1 MRHEAVI
8 RAGRAEEKRALA
20 VVLITARS
28 VRAQFGQSV
37 VEMALITPVILLLL
51 VGTIEIGRFA
61 YYGIEVSNAARAGV
75 QYGAQS
81 LADSKDVPGI
91 TQASQNDAPEVAGM
105 NVTATNRCA
114 CSNSPANYVGC
125 PARGC
130 APGHGLV
137 FLQVDTTANIQPLFR
152 YPGMPASFAAKGQAI
167 MRVMQ

>member
-1 MRHEAVI
+1 MRHEATM
-8 RAGRAEEKRALA
+8 RAGEAGKARARAIGFS
-20 VVLITARS
+20 VARN

-91 TQASQNDAPEVAGM
+91 TQAAQNDAPDVAGM
-105 NVTATNRCA
+105 NVIAINRCA

>member
-1 MRHEAVI
+1 MR
-8 RAGRAEEKRALA
+8 RK
-20 VVLITARS
+20 ARS
-28 VRAQFGQSV
+28 QELSMMRGRSAKRSVGRRVLAERGQSV
-37 VEMALITPVILLLL
+37 AEMALITPVLLLLL

-81 LADSKDVPGI
+81 LMDSKDVAGI
-91 TQASQNDAPEVAGM
+91 TQAARNDAPEVATM
-105 NVTATNRCA
+105 NVKATNRCA
-114 CSNSPANYVGC
+114 CSNSPANFVGC

-130 APGHGLV
+130 SPGHALV

-152 YPGMPASFAAKGQAI
+152 YPGLPASFTTRGQAI

>member
-1 MRHEAVI
+1 MRHKAAI
-8 RAGRAEEKRALA
+8 RAGRAAERTRA
-20 VVLITARS
+20 TALGVARNA
-28 VRAQFGQSV
+28 RAQFGQSV
-37 VEMALITPVILLLL
+37 VEIALVTPVILLLL

-81 LADSKDVPGI
+81 LADSRDVPGI
-91 TQASQNDAPEVAGM
+91 TQAAQNDAPEVTGM
-105 NVTATNRCA
+105 NVTTTNRCA

-167 MRVMQ
+167 RRVTQ

>member
-1 MRHEAVI
+1 MKREA
-8 RAGRAEEKRALA
+8 
-20 VVLITARS
+20 S
-28 VRAQFGQSV
+28 VRAVRSEVVRERGQSV
-37 VEMALITPVILLLL
+37 VEIAMLTPLLLLLL

-81 LADSKDVPGI
+81 LADSRDVGGI
-91 TQASQNDAPEVAGM
+91 TQAAKNDAPEVAAM
-105 NVTATNRCA
+105 SVSATNRCA
-114 CSNSPANYVGC
+114 CSNSPANFVGC

-152 YPGMPASFAAKGQAI
+152 YPGLPAVFAARGQAI
-167 MRVMQ
+167 RRVTQ

>member
-1 MRHEAVI
+1 MKIDAGSPLMRRMRVRSAE
-8 RAGRAEEKRALA
+8 RSPGRR
-20 VVLITARS
+20 VF
-28 VRAQFGQSV
+28 AQRGQSV
-37 VEMALITPVILLLL
+37 AEMALITPVLLLLL
-51 VGTIEIGRFA
+51 VGTIEVGRFA

-81 LADSKDVPGI
+81 LVDSKDAAGI
-91 TQASQNDAPEVAGM
+91 TQAARNDAPEVPGM
-105 NVTATNRCA
+105 NVNATNRCA
-114 CSNSPANYVGC
+114 CSNSPASFVGC

-152 YPGMPASFAAKGQAI
+152 YPGLPASFTARGQAI